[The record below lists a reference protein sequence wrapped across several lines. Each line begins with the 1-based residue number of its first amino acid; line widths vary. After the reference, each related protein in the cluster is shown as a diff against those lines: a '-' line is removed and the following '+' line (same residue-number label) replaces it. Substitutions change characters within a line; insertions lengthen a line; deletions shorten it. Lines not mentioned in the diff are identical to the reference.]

1 MNIEILY
8 KDKNLIAV
16 KKPIGVAVQPDP
28 TGDLDLMTAL
38 SGELRERGER
48 SDLWLVHRLDR
59 VVGGVVVFAANK
71 KYAAILS
78 ELVSGHTMVKEYL
91 AVAKELASRI

>member
-28 TGDLDLMTAL
+28 SGDLDLMTAL
-38 SGELRERGER
+38 ARGASALIFGSFIDSTEL
-48 SDLWLVHRLDR
+48 
-59 VVGGVVVFAANK
+59 
-71 KYAAILS
+71 
-78 ELVSGHTMVKEYL
+78 
-91 AVAKELASRI
+91 